1 MHLKPKQIADSH
13 DRRSFIGGSDARIC
27 QSASKFLTPL
37 IGVFCW

>member
-13 DRRSFIGGSDARIC
+13 DRRSFIGGSDARIF
-27 QSASKFLTPL
+27 QNPILTPL